1 MSRFTWCLMLILTR
15 GISKTPD
22 TQHELE
28 AHREPRNSSPS
39 SVRDVAIVAR
49 EDIMSEAS
57 RSNIP
62 TATGEYTSEDVDILT
77 AALHTPPPATAPSP
91 NIAFHDKIFIT
102 IVGPPPALQPSFTQ
116 APSTTPSSSS
126 TTPRAHPSST
136 SQSRTAQQPD
146 ATGTGRSSN
155 QSTSSSATETAVQPV
170 TSSIQ
175 PSQSPD
181 KQPDSAPTPVSA
193 SGGLSRGAEAGIVVG
208 ILGMFGRH
216 VPPPLFGPSSCCRL
230 TTLENAQ
237 LWWLFCLV
245 PSRFT
250 TTSAGRCPRTTSSPA
265 GTRIWCRREP
275 FRGRI
280 RWTCRR

>member
-1 MSRFTWCLMLILTR
+1 
-15 GISKTPD
+15 
-22 TQHELE
+22 
-28 AHREPRNSSPS
+28 
-39 SVRDVAIVAR
+39 
-49 EDIMSEAS
+49 MSEAS

-208 ILGMFGRH
+208 ILALVVVLLGAVTIYYYKRRPLSKNNIFTSRNKNLVPQRAISRPYPLDMSSVSPMRQAPSITPR
-216 VPPPLFGPSSCCRL
+216 PPPAVPAFSAAGRSYAPSDRPL
-230 TTLENAQ
+230 PPI
-237 LWWLFCLV
+237 
-245 PSRFT
+245 PSRQ
-250 TTSAGRCPRTTSSPA
+250 SRIGRSSSSYSRLP
-265 GTRIWCRREP
+265 
-275 FRGRI
+275 
-280 RWTCRR
+280 

>member
-1 MSRFTWCLMLILTR
+1 
-15 GISKTPD
+15 
-22 TQHELE
+22 
-28 AHREPRNSSPS
+28 
-39 SVRDVAIVAR
+39 
-49 EDIMSEAS
+49 MSEAS

-155 QSTSSSATETAVQPV
+155 QSTSSSATEAAVQPV

-208 ILGMFGRH
+208 IL
-216 VPPPLFGPSSCCRL
+216 
-230 TTLENAQ
+230 A
-237 LWWLFCLV
+237 LV
-245 PSRFT
+245 AAVQEQHLHQQEQESGAAESHFAAV
-250 TTSAGRCPRTTSSPA
+250 SAGHVVGESYATGAVHHAKAAACGSRILRGGEVVRAVGQAAAANSLATVAHWQEFKLIQPA
-265 GTRIWCRREP
+265 AMTGRRV
-275 FRGRI
+275 GNHDV
-280 RWTCRR
+280 